1 MFKIKYSSGLKWQVS
16 ISWSKNAAL
25 PIVAANFIADNKVQL
40 TNLPDIKDL
49 KMLWEIATKSLKE
62 SNGYLDLSY
71 PEVSKIRASIL
82 LIPLWLVKY
91 WKVVFCGSWWCKIG
105 KRPLWTFDDALAQA
119 GVKVTDD
126 KLKTYELI
134 SKSNKKIVLQEFS
147 VTATESLITFL
158 AFSQNFDDV
167 VEIHQVAIEP
177 HVINLIDYLRLIGAD
192 ITINYDH
199 SITIK
204 KSNINIPN
212 TQFKIIGDYI
222 QAGTYFAIGA
232 WADNSELIIKDFQVK
247 DLESVFNFAKKIW
260 VNFEII
266 DENTVKVNS
275 YNKENY
281 KAAKL
286 QTMIF
291 PWFATDLQSLFGTLL
306 TQTKWISKIFETLF
320 EWRFAY
326 LAELENLWANVEIL
340 NPHQAIIIWPSKLRW
355 GYVATTDLRWGWA
368 MILAWIMAEW
378 ETYITN
384 EDIILRWYDNIE
396 ENLKNIWVNIERTE

>member
-49 KMLWEIATKSLKE
+49 KMLGEIATKSLQE

-91 WKVVFCGSWWCKIG
+91 WKVVFCGSWGCKIG
-105 KRPLWTFDDALAQA
+105 KRPLWTFDDALVQA

-126 KLKTYELI
+126 KLKTYELV

-158 AFSQNFDDV
+158 AFSQNFDNE

-177 HVINLIDYLRLIGAD
+177 HVINLIDYLKLIWAD

-204 KSNINIPN
+204 KSEIKIPN
-212 TQFKIIGDYI
+212 AKFKIIGDYI

-326 LAELENLWANVEIL
+326 LAELENLGAHVEIL

-396 ENLKNIWVNIERTE
+396 ENLKNIWVNIERIV

>member
-16 ISWSKNAAL
+16 ISGSKNAAL
-25 PIVAANFIADNKVQL
+25 PIVAANFIADNKVEL

-49 KMLWEIATKSLKE
+49 KMLSEIATKSLQE

-91 WKVVFCGSWWCKIG
+91 WKVVFCGSGWCKIG
-105 KRPLWTFDDALAQA
+105 KRPLWTFDDALVQA

-126 KLKTYELI
+126 KLKTYELV

-158 AFSQNFDDV
+158 AFSQNFDTE

-192 ITINYDH
+192 IIINYDH

-204 KSNINIPN
+204 RSEIKIPD

-260 VNFEII
+260 VNFQII
-266 DENTVKVNS
+266 DENSVKVNS

-326 LAELENLWANVEIL
+326 LAELENLGANIEIL

-368 MILAWIMAEW
+368 MILAGIMAEW

-396 ENLKNIWVNIERTE
+396 ENLKNIWVNIERVQ

>member
-1 MFKIKYSSGLKWQVS
+1 MFKIKYSSGLKGQVS
-16 ISWSKNAAL
+16 ISGSKNAAL
-25 PIVAANFIADNKVQL
+25 PIVAANFIADNKVEL

-49 KMLWEIATKSLKE
+49 KMLSEIATKSLQE

-82 LIPLWLVKY
+82 LIPLGLVKY
-91 WKVVFCGSWWCKIG
+91 GKVVFCGSGGCKIG
-105 KRPLWTFDDALAQA
+105 KRPLGTFDDALVQA

-126 KLKTYELI
+126 KLKTYELV

-158 AFSQNFDDV
+158 AFSQNFDTE

-192 ITINYDH
+192 IIINYDH

-204 KSNINIPN
+204 RSEIKIPD

-232 WADNSELIIKDFQVK
+232 GADNSELIIKDFQVK
-247 DLESVFNFAKKIW
+247 DLESVFNFAKKIG
-260 VNFEII
+260 VNFQII
-266 DENTVKVNS
+266 DENSVKVNS

-291 PWFATDLQSLFGTLL
+291 PGFATDLQSLFGTLL
-306 TQTKWISKIFETLF
+306 TQTKGISKIFETLF
-320 EWRFAY
+320 EGRFAY
-326 LAELENLWANVEIL
+326 LAELENLGANIEIL
-340 NPHQAIIIWPSKLRW
+340 NPHQAIIIGPSKLRG
-355 GYVATTDLRWGWA
+355 GYVATTDLRGGGA
-368 MILAWIMAEW
+368 MILAGIMAEG

-384 EDIILRWYDNIE
+384 EDIILRGYDNIE
-396 ENLKNIWVNIERTE
+396 ENLKNIGVNIERVQ